1 MISGIIVHSNQPR
14 LKPLHADSS
23 LIGSKLD
30 QYGKLSDR
38 ELIDSLKPGQQ
49 GSLKAR
55 PDGTLVDGHHR
66 IKILRDRG
74 VDVDS
79 LPREIIP
86 KDDISDPP

>member
-1 MISGIIVHSNQPR
+1 MPP

-23 LIGSKLD
+23 LSWAKLENYRKAST
-30 QYGKLSDR
+30 QQ
-38 ELIDSLKPGQQ
+38 LIDSLKPGQT
-49 GSLKAR
+49 GALKVR

-79 LPREIIP
+79 LPREIIG
-86 KDDISDPP
+86 KD